1 MPHLGPIYWVTF
13 KLSVYPASWKDS
25 MTIVLRNPGKPDY
38 TIPSAHWPI
47 ALLNTVVEV
56 LLACIVEDLARLAEL
71 HSMLP
76 DNHFGCQPGRTT
88 TDSLH
93 FMTKY
98 VKDTWRRGEVV
109 STLFLDIKIPSILLN
124 QLTHNMRTRRVPW
137 QYTDWIASKVRGQC
151 MTLSFD
157 GHVRAAG
164 PDKVTRPGLPS
175 VRHRLP
181 IL

>member
-1 MPHLGPIYWVTF
+1 VTF
-13 KLSVYPASWKDS
+13 KLSDYPASWKDS
-25 MTIVLRNPGKPDY
+25 ITIVLRKLEKPYY
-38 TIPSAHWPI
+38 TIPSAHQPI
-47 ALLNTVVEV
+47 ALLNTVVKV
-56 LLACIVEDLARLAEL
+56 LLACIVEDLAQMAEL
-71 HSMLP
+71 HGMLL
-76 DNHFGCQPGRTT
+76 DNHFGCRLGRTT
-88 TDSLH
+88 MDLLH

-109 STLFLDIKIPSILLN
+109 STLFLDIKSIFPSVLLN
-124 QLTHNMRTRRVPW
+124 QLTHDMRARGVPW
-137 QYTDWIASKVRGQC
+137 QYINWIASKVRGQC